1 MSRTTSHALGQS
13 AAFRSLDE
21 TELGRLASA
30 CGERTYAA
38 GEIVFLRGDA
48 GDCMYVVA
56 SGSVAVSL
64 SADDGRDVLLAVLK
78 PHHHFGEL
86 VLVDDGPRVATV
98 TTRTRSVLVVVP

>member
-1 MSRTTSHALGQS
+1 MSRTTLHALGRS

-21 TELGRLASA
+21 PELGRLASA
-30 CGERTYAA
+30 CGERTYGP

-64 SADDGRDVLLAVLK
+64 SSADGRDVLLAVLAA
-78 PHHHFGEL
+78 HRHFGEL
-86 VLVDDGPRVATV
+86 ALVDDGPRVATV
-98 TTRTRSVLVVVP
+98 TARSKTVLVVL